1 VNGRVALEIELVP
14 KTAHRMNLRT
24 CIPVSQWLRLRKKVF
39 EQAENRCELCS
50 REGKRLQCHEVWEY
64 DEASSTQTLKR
75 LIALCFPC
83 HEAKHFGFWSSRGQ
97 SDAMRDYL
105 GDVNGW
111 TETQVDEHIEQAYE
125 VCKRRSGI
133 EWKLDVSF
141 YSNLYGLTI
150 NLKKVEVISC

>member
-1 VNGRVALEIELVP
+1 
-14 KTAHRMNLRT
+14 
-24 CIPVSQWLRLRKKVF
+24 
-39 EQAENRCELCS
+39 
-50 REGKRLQCHEVWEY
+50 
-64 DEASSTQTLKR
+64 
-75 LIALCFPC
+75 
-83 HEAKHFGFWSSRGQ
+83 
-97 SDAMRDYL
+97 MRDYL